1 MVLQVPTELME
12 ATARWELEVHAM
24 EVHVHLAMGMLAELV
39 ELAVKAAAELRVELA
54 VPHKQEIRIP
64 GLWAWQEQEEM
75 EAQVQEAVQ
84 EEMSVLII
92 MLD

>member
-1 MVLQVPTELME
+1 
-12 ATARWELEVHAM
+12 M
-24 EVHVHLAMGMLAELV
+24 EVHVHSAMGMLAEP
-39 ELAVKAAAELRVELA
+39 VELA

-84 EEMSVLII
+84 EEMSVRII

>member
-1 MVLQVPTELME
+1 ME

-64 GLWAWQEQEEM
+64 GLWAWQGQEETEVLVP
-75 EAQVQEAVQ
+75 EAALVGMNAPR
-84 EEMSVLII
+84 I
-92 MLD
+92 MQA